1 MPLRNGMGE
10 RYQTYS
16 RDCQKLFSEHLLAC
30 DDLEQRVKNELAS
43 SRSTPTRKV
52 KCERYHTYSRDC
64 QKLFSEH
71 LLTPF
76 CGNINLE
83 QRVKNEL
90 ASSRSTPTHNVMGE
104 RYHRVQSAMKKCRE
118 HHSKSFPTMISTI
131 SNRNVDDG
139 VMGNEGLAFVLQH
152 RDNNLEQRVK
162 IELASARSTPMRNVM
177 GERYHSKSFPTIKD
191 VSPKENAT
199 STLEGNEVNK
209 ARNFSCCSDSL
220 KELFI
225 AMKLEGAIVQ
235 TAFGPG
241 GSFRVGSK
249 VGTNGSF
256 SVSSRKHTD
265 LKALSAQEKEMRVLR
280 LLRMLSSAAYFSSR
294 PTIKVAKSVFTVL
307 MVLLTAIVTFLFP
320 KSDIE
325 ALNDKRNSRVQ
336 RTTNIQEDD
345 FEIWYDFEESL
356 SLFFYYL
363 LHFTFFVISLPACY
377 YLHFF

>member
-1 MPLRNGMGE
+1 
-10 RYQTYS
+10 
-16 RDCQKLFSEHLLAC
+16 
-30 DDLEQRVKNELAS
+30 
-43 SRSTPTRKV
+43 
-52 KCERYHTYSRDC
+52 
-64 QKLFSEH
+64 
-71 LLTPF
+71 
-76 CGNINLE
+76 
-83 QRVKNEL
+83 
-90 ASSRSTPTHNVMGE
+90 MGE
-104 RYHRVQSAMKKCRE
+104 RYHRVQTAALNTCRE
-118 HHSKSFPTMISTI
+118 YHSKSVPS
-131 SNRNVDDG
+131 R
-139 VMGNEGLAFVLQH
+139 
-152 RDNNLEQRVK
+152 K
-162 IELASARSTPMRNVM
+162 SAALNTCR
-177 GERYHSKSFPTIKD
+177 ERHSKSFPTIKD
-191 VSPKENAT
+191 VSPSAHSIRPWIKENTT
-199 STLEGNEVNK
+199 SCLEANEVNK
-209 ARNFSCCSDSL
+209 DRNFSCCSDSL